1 MIQQYQGAGQY
12 QPPMGQQY
20 PMMNDPMM
28 HINAM
33 GGMMGAGGD
42 NSTAGALANFEVIG
56 FVILEESALVD
67 KVYQLSSFQGF
78 SWTTLTRNVEPRF
91 PFYGEL
97 GLSIML
103 SLVLVFDLITTV
115 YNVVSMVNLQGSSAN
130 NAAAGNVV
138 MWFLL
143 LPLANVVSPVYCAV
157 ALFRPQV
164 QLGRKFAVW
173 NLISLVNAMVL
184 LIEYNQSL
192 GIGSQPAAGLRSAVA
207 QDPNV
212 FDRVTSILPLLCKL
226 MLGRLIQ
233 YHIAYLDVFG
243 IGIHK

>member
-1 MIQQYQGAGQY
+1 
-12 QPPMGQQY
+12 
-20 PMMNDPMM
+20 MNDSLA
-28 HINAM
+28 HYN
-33 GGMMGAGGD
+33 GMMGGGGD
-42 NSTAGALANFEVIG
+42 VSSTGALANFEVIG
-56 FVILEESALVD
+56 FAILEESALVD
-67 KVYQLSSFQGF
+67 KVYKLSSHQGF

-103 SLVLVFDLITTV
+103 SLVLVLDLVTTV
-115 YNVVSMVNLQGSSAN
+115 YNVQAMVGLQGSRPNGAVAS
-130 NAAAGNVV
+130 NVV
-138 MWFLL
+138 LWCLL

-157 ALFRPQV
+157 ALFRPKV

-173 NLISLVNAMVL
+173 NLISLVNALVL
-184 LIEYNQSL
+184 LIEYNESL
-192 GIGSQPAAGLRSAVA
+192 GIGQKVEGHARVA

-212 FDRVTSILPLLCKL
+212 FDRITSILPLLCKL

-243 IGIHK
+243 IGIHKTGKG